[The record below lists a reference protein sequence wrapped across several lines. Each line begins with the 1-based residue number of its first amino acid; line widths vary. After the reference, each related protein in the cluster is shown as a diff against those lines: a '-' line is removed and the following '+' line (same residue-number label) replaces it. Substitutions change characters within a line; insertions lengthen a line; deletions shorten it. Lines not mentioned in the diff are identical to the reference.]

1 MAIDPLA
8 MVRLKVAPKRG
19 HGAASTRGVPMRKI
33 IILAVTATA
42 LLVSACNTVA
52 GVGRDV
58 EAAGKAVSG
67 TANDMKR

>member
-1 MAIDPLA
+1 
-8 MVRLKVAPKRG
+8 
-19 HGAASTRGVPMRKI
+19 MRKI
-33 IILAVTATA
+33 IILTVAATA
-42 LLVSACNTVA
+42 LLVGACNTVA

>member
-1 MAIDPLA
+1 
-8 MVRLKVAPKRG
+8 
-19 HGAASTRGVPMRKI
+19 MRKI